1 MRARLG
7 IPLLLAALAACG
19 GEGVGGAAAPQ
30 VGSPAPAYAGV
41 TMSGDSV
48 SLAGLR
54 GKVVLFNVWA
64 TWCHPCREEIP
75 ALQALYERHRAEGL
89 EVVGVSVD
97 NRGERE
103 GVRRFAG
110 EYGVTYPVWL
120 DPEERVASTFR
131 TVGVPSTFLIGRDGE
146 ILWKHL
152 GPVRADDPEL
162 NRLLAEALAAPADDA

>member
-7 IPLLLAALAACG
+7 LPLLLAALAACA
-19 GEGVGGAAAPQ
+19 GEGAGGAAPQ
-30 VGSPAPAYAGV
+30 VGSPAPEYASV
-41 TMSGDSV
+41 SMSGDSV

-103 GVRRFAG
+103 GVRSFAG

-162 NRLLAEALAAPADDA
+162 NRLLAEALTAPADDA